1 MLIETEDTLNP
12 NVCNFYFDKT
22 VLNYG
27 DAEYADQKTKNSS
40 ELLQNILNVSGV
52 VKVLLLPDMLFV
64 QKENQADWS
73 FLRPLIM
80 AEIVDYD
87 FQKFHAF
94 DFSKQD
100 IMSQIEALIE
110 AKIRPYLMRDGGNL
124 AVLSFDNG
132 VLKVHLQG
140 RCHGCVH
147 AAQTLKN
154 AVESTLKKYLKSV
167 SLVQEEN

>member
-1 MLIETEDTLNP
+1 MLIETEETLNP
-12 NVCNFYFDKT
+12 DVCNFYFDAE
-22 VLNYG
+22 VLKCG
-27 DAEYADQKTKNSS
+27 QAEYADKKTQTPS
-40 ELLQNILNVSGV
+40 ELLQNILNISGV
-52 VKVLLLPDMLFV
+52 SKVLLLPDMLFV

-100 IMSQIEALIE
+100 IMSQIEALTE
-110 AKIRPYLMRDGGNL
+110 ARIRPSLMRDGGNL
-124 AVLSFDNG
+124 TILGFENG
-132 VLKVHLQG
+132 VLKVRLQG
-140 RCHGCVH
+140 RCHGCPH

-154 AVESTLKKYLKSV
+154 AVE
-167 SLVQEEN
+167 NI